1 MTFLVYGCCTS
12 SMSRRLLS
20 IWTQLVS
27 SSKSA
32 VDRQFSSLSLPA
44 DDEQISCSL
53 RPTVSLKLCPSDLA
67 AEGQISCSP
76 QPTVSLKGCPSD
88 LAADTLISCPSD
100 VVETTVTN
108 SSAAAA
114 CSRTTAVKEPISCS
128 AAAACSRTT
137 AAEEPI
143 RSSATVAEE
152 PISCPS
158 TAAEKLTS
166 FPIAAGISS
175 GLDREQQLQPVN
187 QLVQWWRLLGAVRG
201 QDLLELE
208 AGGLKDASRRGSKYD
223 IARPWRPTHV

>member
-1 MTFLVYGCCTS
+1 M
-12 SMSRRLLS
+12 
-20 IWTQLVS
+20 
-27 SSKSA
+27 
-32 VDRQFSSLSLPA
+32 
-44 DDEQISCSL
+44 
-53 RPTVSLKLCPSDLA
+53 SLKLCPSDLA

-76 QPTVSLKGCPSD
+76 QPTVRLKGCPSD

-143 RSSATVAEE
+143 
-152 PISCPS
+152 SCPS
-158 TAAEKLTS
+158 TAAEKLTG
-166 FPIAAGISS
+166 FPIAVGISS

-187 QLVQWWRLLGAVRG
+187 QLVQ
-201 QDLLELE
+201 
-208 AGGLKDASRRGSKYD
+208 
-223 IARPWRPTHV
+223 